1 MNELSLNNLATQI
14 NEQVE
19 IGLTTV
25 ANKRK
30 RCTNIELETLDN
42 QIVNALI
49 EVNPQSVRHVFY
61 LMTDP
66 RLAFPVPKTEK
77 GYKLVQ
83 RRLID
88 LRRNGRVDYGCITD
102 STRRGYHTNT
112 FSGPADFI
120 QRMAS
125 LYRGDLWKQSDYY
138 VEVWCES
145 RSIAGVIESTCEE
158 YAVSLYPAGGFTSL
172 TLAYQSA
179 EYIRQQAG
187 DKPIR
192 ILYIGDYDPA
202 GVLIDGS
209 VEREIRKHLP
219 NHDIGFHRL
228 GINEGQIDIYDL
240 PTKPRKE
247 GDKRALHIRETVEAE
262 AMPVRDLIEILT
274 SAILSYLP
282 EGALHVIK
290 QAEQSERDGLLALAN
305 VSD

>member
-1 MNELSLNNLATQI
+1 
-14 NEQVE
+14 
-19 IGLTTV
+19 
-25 ANKRK
+25 
-30 RCTNIELETLDN
+30 
-42 QIVNALI
+42 
-49 EVNPQSVRHVFY
+49 
-61 LMTDP
+61 MTDP

-88 LRRNGRVDYGCITD
+88 LRRNGRVEYGCITD
-102 STRRGYHTNT
+102 STRRGYHTDT
-112 FSGPADFI
+112 FSSPADFI
-120 QRMAS
+120 QRMAGQ
-125 LYRGDLWKQSDYY
+125 YRSDLWRQSDYY

-145 RSIAGVIESTCEE
+145 RSIAGVIESTCRE

-192 ILYIGDYDPA
+192 ILYIGDFDPA

-209 VEREIRKHLP
+209 IENEIRKHLP

-228 GINEGQIDIYDL
+228 GINEEQISIYDL

-262 AMPVRDLIEILT
+262 AMLVRDLIEILT
-274 SAILSYLP
+274 SAIESYLP

-290 QAEQSERDGLLALAN
+290 QAEQSERDGLLALGQACI
-305 VSD
+305 